1 MEQDF
6 LKRCTFARAS
16 VADAEKIDALY
27 HAVKK
32 SGRENG
38 TTDWDDDYPN
48 RDFIE
53 EDIKNGFSFVL
64 RFEDEVLAAVSILP
78 EDDLDDCPIQWTP
91 KKACVLARLCVKP
104 ALQGRHVGE
113 YVMRL
118 VSAEAKL
125 QGYEATR
132 HLAAVANP
140 ASIRLYERMGY
151 KKLGT
156 THLYDTDFYAYEMI
170 F

>member
-64 RFEDEVLAAVSILP
+64 RFEGEVLAAVSILP

-118 VSAEAKL
+118 VSAEAKH

-156 THLYDTDFYAYEMI
+156 AHLYDTDFYAYEMI

>member
-1 MEQDF
+1 MEEDF
-6 LKRCTFARAS
+6 LKRCIFSRAS
-16 VADAEKIDALY
+16 HADVEKIDALY

-32 SGRENG
+32 LGRENG

-53 EDIKNGFSFVL
+53 DDIKNGFSFVL
-64 RFEDEVLAAVSILP
+64 RNDDEVLAAVSLLP
-78 EDDLDDCPIQWTP
+78 EDDLDECSIQWTP

-104 ALQGRHVGE
+104 ALQGRHLGE
-113 YVMRL
+113 CVMRL
-118 VSAEAKL
+118 VSDEAKR

-151 KKLGT
+151 KRLGT
-156 THLYDTDFYAYEMI
+156 VHLYDTEFYAYEMI
-170 F
+170 L